1 MTPKITRLPSPYK
14 LKSASA
20 FKKPNSTPG
29 PRPSF
34 KIIERLS
41 LAPLPNG
48 MTSRDD
54 WTDEEDVQGVISNE
68 EERGECDGNS
78 VTLREILL
86 QAGDSTRFDLL
97 GLLFPS
103 SFSYA
108 FFSYADAPEIDDAD
122 GFDLADA
129 STAWE

>member
-1 MTPKITRLPSPYK
+1 MCQIIDAVHDESTSFENSYMTPKITRLPSPYK

-20 FKKPNSTPG
+20 FKKLNSTPG

-68 EERGECDGNS
+68 EERDECDGKS

-86 QAGDSTRFDLL
+86 QAGDNMRFDLL

-108 FFSYADAPEIDDAD
+108 FF
-122 GFDLADA
+122 FLR
-129 STAWE
+129 

>member
-1 MTPKITRLPSPYK
+1 
-14 LKSASA
+14 
-20 FKKPNSTPG
+20 
-29 PRPSF
+29 
-34 KIIERLS
+34 
-41 LAPLPNG
+41 

-68 EERGECDGNS
+68 EERDECDGKS

-86 QAGDSTRFDLL
+86 QAGDNMRFDLL

-108 FFSYADAPEIDDAD
+108 FF
-122 GFDLADA
+122 FLR
-129 STAWE
+129 